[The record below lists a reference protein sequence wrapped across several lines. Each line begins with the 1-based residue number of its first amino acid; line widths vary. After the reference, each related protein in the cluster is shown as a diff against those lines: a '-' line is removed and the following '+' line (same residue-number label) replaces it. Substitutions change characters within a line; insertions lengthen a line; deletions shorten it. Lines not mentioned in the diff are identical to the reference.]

1 MRDELGEMSNFR
13 LLTFY
18 LLNEPLLMPQMN
30 CLIVDDEPIAREIIK
45 TYCAHLPFLEVVAS
59 CGNAL
64 EAKTLFQTQQID
76 LLFLDINMPVLN
88 GISFLKTLKN
98 PPQVIFTTAYK
109 EYAVDAFDLAACDY
123 LLKPFSLERFIVAVD
138 KALEKSP
145 LPPNGGITDSNKTE
159 NYLFLKFD
167 GKIYKIMHEDLLYA
181 EAQGNYTKIV
191 TTQHTLLP
199 SMTFSS
205 LEELLSSS
213 HFLRIHRSFLIN
225 KSKISHIEGNR
236 VFIQHYEVPIG
247 SSYRDAFLK
256 SLGV

>member
-1 MRDELGEMSNFR
+1 
-13 LLTFY
+13 
-18 LLNEPLLMPQMN
+18 MPQLH

-45 TYCAHLPFLEVVAS
+45 AYCSHLPMLHIVAS
-59 CGNAL
+59 VGNAL
-64 EAKTLFQTQQID
+64 EAKTILQTQQID

-88 GISFLKTLKN
+88 GISFLKTLKH

-145 LPPNGGITDSNKTE
+145 LTRAADRPNGGTIYSEKTE
-159 NYLFLKFD
+159 DYLFLKAD
-167 GKIYKIMHEDLLYA
+167 GKIFKIIHDDLLFA
-181 EAQGNYTKIV
+181 EAQGNYTKVV

-205 LEELLSSS
+205 FEELLPST
-213 HFLRIHRSFLIN
+213 HFLRVHRSFLVN
-225 KSKISHIEGNR
+225 KARITHIEGNR
-236 VFIQHYEVPIG
+236 VFIQSHEVPIG
-247 SSYRDAFLK
+247 SSYREGFLK
-256 SLGV
+256 TLGL